1 MINKIYLVIGMS
13 FLSLVLYGQDW
24 AQLQRY
30 QSENMEL
37 MNLEEDAH
45 RVVFMGNSITEGWSR
60 EGLDFFDNPSY
71 VNRGISGQTTPQMV
85 LRFRQDVVQ
94 LNPQIVVILAGIN
107 DIAGNTGETT
117 LTQIMDN
124 IKTMCEIASANDILV
139 ILSSVLPAYDFPW
152 RPGLAPAEKAVAL
165 NKMIK
170 RYAEEKGHRYLD
182 YFSHMVDHR
191 NGMKEGLASDE
202 VHPTN
207 KGYEMMAPLAEEA
220 INAVRKQ

>member
-152 RPGLAPAEKAVAL
+152 RPGLAPAEKVVAL